1 MAPTVIGATIIL
13 VHDVHTDED
22 WFYAAGGEH
31 NVPNGVINNNIAME
45 RYFLL
50 YVRLIII
57 YHLYLVARFK
67 RVHNNKEKCVAI
79 AYLSVKKKLLK

>member
-45 RYFLL
+45 
-50 YVRLIII
+50 
-57 YHLYLVARFK
+57 
-67 RVHNNKEKCVAI
+67 
-79 AYLSVKKKLLK
+79 